1 MASRAHGSI
10 WLYASLYF
18 ACYAPY
24 TALTKALSSGMM
36 GDPVAG
42 PALLPM
48 SSVASL
54 VVVALFLSG
63 TGWWRAATTR
73 QVAGRT
79 IPVPTR
85 WTSLS
90 GLCSAVI
97 LTTTTLAYTFE
108 GVSIVFVMLL
118 MRGGV
123 LVIAP
128 VVDALSGRK
137 TQWFSWAGLAFS
149 FLALIVVFA
158 ERSGFD
164 ISFWA
169 ALDVGLYLFA
179 YFIRLQFMSRLAKSS
194 DVEQTKRYFVEEQ
207 LMTTPAS
214 FVILVGAA
222 LIGHG
227 AFMGE
232 VRVGFTELWG
242 SGHVL
247 AILAL
252 GTLSQ
257 LVGIFGTLV
266 FLDPREN
273 TFSVPVNRCS
283 SVLAGVVA
291 STGLGLF
298 AGADYPSV
306 GELGGA
312 GLVVMAI
319 LFLTLGPAY
328 EKRRAATAALARPS
342 GAGGL

>member
-10 WLYASLYF
+10 WLYAFLYF

-24 TALTKALSSGMM
+24 TALTKALSSGMI
-36 GDPVAG
+36 GDPIAG
-42 PALLPM
+42 PALLPL
-48 SSVASL
+48 SSMASL
-54 VVVALFLSG
+54 VVVALFLGG
-63 TGWWRAATTR
+63 TGWWRFATQR
-73 QVAGRT
+73 KVGGRS

-85 WTSLS
+85 WTALS

-128 VVDALSGRK
+128 IVDALSGRK
-137 TQWFSWAGLAFS
+137 TKWFSWVGLGFS
-149 FLALIVVFA
+149 FLALIVVFV

-164 ISFWA
+164 MSVA
-169 ALDVGLYLFA
+169 AGVDVGLYLLA
-179 YFIRLQFMSRLAKSS
+179 YFIRLQFMSRLAKSN
-194 DVEQTKRYFVEEQ
+194 DTDQTKRYFSEEQ

-214 FVILVGAA
+214 FVVLIAA
-222 LIGHG
+222 ATIGQG
-227 AFMGE
+227 AFMGQ
-232 VRVGFTELWG
+232 VRDGFTDVWS
-242 SGHVL
+242 SGMVFEV
-247 AILAL
+247 LAL

-291 STGLGLF
+291 STALAVF
-298 AGADYPSV
+298 ADARFPSA

-312 GLVVMAI
+312 GLVVVAI
-319 LFLTLGPAY
+319 LFLTLGPAW
-328 EKRRAATAALARPS
+328 EKRRAAAR
-342 GAGGL
+342 

>member
-10 WLYASLYF
+10 WLYAFLYF
-18 ACYAPY
+18 AGYAPY
-24 TALTKALSSGMM
+24 TALTKALSSGMF
-36 GDPVAG
+36 GFDPVSG
-42 PALLPM
+42 PALLPL

-54 VVVALFLSG
+54 VVVALFLGG
-63 TGWWRAATTR
+63 TGWWRSATR
-73 QVAGRT
+73 GSLFGRS
-79 IPVPTR
+79 IPIPTR
-85 WTSLS
+85 WTALS

-108 GVSIVFVMLL
+108 DVSIVFVMLL

-128 VVDALSGRK
+128 IVDAISGRK
-137 TQWFSWAGLAFS
+137 TRWFSWAGLAFS
-149 FLALIVVFA
+149 FAALFVVFF

-169 ALDVGLYLFA
+169 GVDVGLYLLA
-179 YFIRLQFMSRLAKSS
+179 YFIRLQFMSRLAKSN

-214 FVILVGAA
+214 FVILIAAA
-222 LIGHG
+222 LIGQG
-227 AFMGE
+227 VFMEE
-232 VRVGFTELWG
+232 VRVGFTEVFTSDVALY
-242 SGHVL
+242 VFM
-247 AILAL
+247 L

-291 STGLGLF
+291 SFGLALVLD
-298 AGADYPSV
+298 ADYPSA

-312 GLVVMAI
+312 GLVVVAI

-328 EKRRAATAALARPS
+328 EKRRAAKA
-342 GAGGL
+342 